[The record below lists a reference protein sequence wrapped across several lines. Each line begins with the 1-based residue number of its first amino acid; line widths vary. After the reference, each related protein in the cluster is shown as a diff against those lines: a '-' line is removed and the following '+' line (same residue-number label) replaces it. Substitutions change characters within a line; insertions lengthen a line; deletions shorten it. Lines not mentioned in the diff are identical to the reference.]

1 MREYKSCPACIVG
14 INPYSSLPFR
24 YDQFTDRQPQSGSL
38 SILIQFFKAF
48 EHKFLFFFRDTAS
61 GIRYSRNTP
70 DMTAASSIRLANS
83 GSYDFYLAL
92 HSNGSTDGTK
102 EGAVRGVIAFYY
114 PTSANGRRAAD
125 IFVKNLKDIYPM
137 PDKVYARATTT
148 LGEVRQP
155 YMPSVLLELGYH
167 DNTAD
172 ARWIEDNI
180 QAIAANLVLSLTEYF
195 GLPFVT
201 PITPWQG
208 TVQTPGGGP
217 LNLRAAPGAR
227 AEVVTLLPNGAK
239 LTVYGRYQE
248 WYTVGYQGRLGY
260 AYADFIQ

>member
-1 MREYKSCPACIVG
+1 MPRIFLSPSTQEY
-14 INPYSSLPFR
+14 NPYI
-24 YDQFTDRQPQSGSL
+24 TGNGSEEYFMNQIADAMEPYL
-38 SILIQFFKAF
+38 
-48 EHKFLFFFRDTAS
+48 
-61 GIRYSRNTP
+61 
-70 DMTAASSIRLANS
+70 LANTIR
-83 GSYDFYLAL
+83 FTR
-92 HSNGSTDGTK
+92 SNGSTDGTK

>member
-1 MREYKSCPACIVG
+1 M
-14 INPYSSLPFR
+14 SSLFIIP
-24 YDQFTDRQPQSGSL
+24 PVL
-38 SILIQFFKAF
+38 
-48 EHKFLFFFRDTAS
+48 
-61 GIRYSRNTP
+61 
-70 DMTAASSIRLANS
+70 MAAA
-83 GSYDFYLAL
+83 
-92 HSNGSTDGTK
+92 
-102 EGAVRGVIAFYY
+102 
-114 PTSANGRRAAD
+114 RR
-125 IFVKNLKDIYPM
+125 IFCENLKDIYPM

>member
-1 MREYKSCPACIVG
+1 MPRIFLSPSTQEY
-14 INPYSSLPFR
+14 NPYITGNGSEEYFMNQIADAMEPYLLANTIR
-24 YDQFTDRQPQSGSL
+24 FT
-38 SILIQFFKAF
+38 
-48 EHKFLFFFRDTAS
+48 
-61 GIRYSRNTP
+61 RNTP

-125 IFVKNLKDIYPM
+125 IFVKNLKDIYPL

-172 ARWIEDNI
+172 ARWIEGNI

-195 GLPFVT
+195 GLPFIYPQLVRT
-201 PITPWQG
+201 G
-208 TVQTPGGGP
+208 
-217 LNLRAAPGAR
+217 
-227 AEVVTLLPNGAK
+227 VVTTEGSALRLRSYPGIDGETVGSIPNGESVQ
-239 LTVYGRYQE
+239 VYGSFQG
-248 WYTVGYQGRLGY
+248 WYSVGYDDQLGY
-260 AYADFIQ
+260 AAQAYIAV

>member
-1 MREYKSCPACIVG
+1 MPRIFLSPSTQEY
-14 INPYSSLPFR
+14 NPYITGNGSEEYFMNQIADAMEPYLLANTIR
-24 YDQFTDRQPQSGSL
+24 FT
-38 SILIQFFKAF
+38 
-48 EHKFLFFFRDTAS
+48 
-61 GIRYSRNTP
+61 RNTP

-125 IFVKNLKDIYPM
+125 IFVKNLKDIYPL

-172 ARWIEDNI
+172 ARWIEGNI

-217 LNLRAAPGAR
+217 LNLRCGPRHAGRGSHTLAQRCKAHRLRSLSG
-227 AEVVTLLPNGAK
+227 VVHSGLPRPSG
-239 LTVYGRYQE
+239 LRLRRFHSVTQE
-248 WYTVGYQGRLGY
+248 IRCP
-260 AYADFIQ
+260 A